1 MKRGARFYSA
11 AALLAAAVGL
21 GPAWLIG
28 GEAGLM
34 PVLPIAWS
42 DLLPLLACPLAAGA
56 VAALA
61 ARTTALTL
69 LKEMT

>member
-1 MKRGARFYSA
+1 M
-11 AALLAAAVGL
+11 
-21 GPAWLIG
+21 IG

-34 PVLPIAWS
+34 PVLPVAWS